1 MHGLRGGLVA
11 YLHEAQGEIVGL
23 LLNADLVEDVK
34 GIPTT
39 DRCRTLTEAAKE
51 QIKIV

>member
-34 GIPTT
+34 ESWLRVT
-39 DRCRTLTEAAKE
+39 AKHAGK
-51 QIKIV
+51 Q